1 MRLDQLGLEEGEAAP
16 VEDVAWLS
24 SLRTV
29 RRAGGEQAGGEAG
42 KEARRESATGG
53 GGGRGVRRAPSDP
66 RAAPPPRDVEAE
78 MAAAARREWQPPV
91 KLVELVAAEG
101 DVTRDAAV
109 ELLRRHEGDPGAALA
124 ELGVA

>member
-66 RAAPPPRDVEAE
+66 RDVEAE

>member
-1 MRLDQLGLEEGEAAP
+1 
-16 VEDVAWLS
+16 
-24 SLRTV
+24 
-29 RRAGGEQAGGEAG
+29 
-42 KEARRESATGG
+42 
-53 GGGRGVRRAPSDP
+53 
-66 RAAPPPRDVEAE
+66 

>member
-1 MRLDQLGLEEGEAAP
+1 MRLDQLEEGEAAP
-16 VEDVAWLS
+16 VEDVTWLS